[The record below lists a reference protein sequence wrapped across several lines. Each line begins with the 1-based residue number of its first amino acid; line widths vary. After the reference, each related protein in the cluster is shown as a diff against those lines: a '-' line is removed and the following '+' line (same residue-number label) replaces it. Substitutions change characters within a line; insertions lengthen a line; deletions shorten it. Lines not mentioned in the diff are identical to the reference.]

1 MSVTPLEDVRE
12 CPVASPMRDIDA
24 VIDYARSIRDGETVP
39 VTDYDDIAYVLR
51 SQSFA
56 LDRRTGHGF
65 EWSMLLFGDAVSD
78 LHGPQ
83 HFERRRLLSILFN
96 KATLL
101 QEYEHEF
108 LVPAIEE
115 WKQETFRDGHTREVD
130 LVSTVRRLV
139 VRVAARLV
147 GLDRVQASE
156 EDLVRFEELLTIVER
171 GIRVHRFTDCREEVA
186 RAGLVAQRQMY
197 EEYFTPAMERRL
209 DLVERVTAG
218 ELPKEAI
225 PTDLISLMAQH
236 PDHYA
241 AYGLDADLREATL
254 LLIAQVGSTTNAVCF
269 AIWDLVHWLRDHPGD
284 RHRRV
289 DPEFLMACFSE
300 SQRLGQVNTILR
312 TAYED
317 ETLPS
322 GLKIRRGQVAVIDR
336 PSGNADLARG
346 GESEYE
352 PHEFDPHRTLRDH
365 VPGYGLAFGHGPHT
379 CIGKRFVINEM
390 SARSG
395 GDKLG
400 VGIRILQAFVE
411 MDVTPVA
418 EAPDFDASIGH
429 RPTWVHLPVRVSV

>member
-1 MSVTPLEDVRE
+1 MTTTRLEDVGA
-12 CPVASPMRDIDA
+12 CPVASPMRDIDEA
-24 VIDYARSIRDGETVP
+24 IAHARSVDDGETVR
-39 VTDYDDIAYVLR
+39 VTEYDDIAHVLR

-78 LHGPQ
+78 LHGSQ
-83 HFERRRLLSILFN
+83 HFERRRLLSALFN

-115 WKQETFRDGHTREVD
+115 WKRDVFRAGPQQEVD

-147 GLDRVQASE
+147 GLDRVQESE
-156 EDLVRFEELLTIVER
+156 QDLLRFEDLLEAVER
-171 GIRVHRFTDCREEVA
+171 GIRVHRFTDGRETVA
-186 RAGLVAQRQMY
+186 RAGLVAQRAMY
-197 EEYFTPAMERRL
+197 EEFFTPAMERRR
-209 DLVERVTAG
+209 DLVERVDAG
-218 ELPKEAI
+218 EVAEDAL
-225 PTDLISLMAQH
+225 PTDLISLIARH

-269 AIWDLVHWLRDHPGD
+269 AIWDLVNWLRDHPED
-284 RHRRV
+284 IHRRS
-289 DPEFLMACFSE
+289 DPVFLMDCFSE

-317 ETLPS
+317 DTLPS
-322 GLKIRRGQVAVIDR
+322 GLRIRRGQVAVIDR
-336 PSGNADLARG
+336 PSGNAELARD
-346 GESEYE
+346 GESQYG
-352 PHEFDPHRTLRDH
+352 PDEFDPHRTLRDH

-379 CIGKRFVINEM
+379 CIGKRFVINEA

-400 VGIRILQAFVE
+400 VGIRIIKAFVE

-418 EAPDFDASIGH
+418 NAPDFDASIGH
-429 RPTWVHLPVRVSV
+429 RPTWVRLPVRVSV